1 MWSQTCALNFIEN
14 KINCKIYIWFFLKCE
29 LLYQH
34 VYIHD
39 SLKKKMLFDLSDAIL
54 GTACVWSSW
63 NFCISQVEQIR
74 ISVLEC
80 FSNILHHALS
90 NLDVQE
96 TVLVLKICVRWRLRS
111 LQWPSFLSYS
121 ITCINTCW
129 LFGFQ
134 FFLNLIC
141 KVNIGEFLS
150 CKLMQLGNWCPI
162 SLWGNNCLKGK
173 KKQDGNFILLL
184 ILCFI
189 FCSVGELTIDCL
201 DYKFLSNHTTWVV
214 WEYFYRF
221 QIKIITSTKAI
232 GALSNLIL

>member
-1 MWSQTCALNFIEN
+1 MLSQTCALNFIEN

-173 KKQDGNFILLL
+173 KNRMEISSYCLSCAWFFVLL
-184 ILCFI
+184 
-189 FCSVGELTIDCL
+189 V
-201 DYKFLSNHTTWVV
+201 NW
-214 WEYFYRF
+214 
-221 QIKIITSTKAI
+221 Q
-232 GALSNLIL
+232 

>member
-1 MWSQTCALNFIEN
+1 MQNLYLIFFKVWIAISTC
-14 KINCKIYIWFFLKCE
+14 
-29 LLYQH
+29 LYTA
-34 VYIHD
+34 VHD
-39 SLKKKMLFDLSDAIL
+39 SLKKKRLFDLSDAIL

-150 CKLMQLGNWCPI
+150 CKRMQLGNWCPI

-173 KKQDGNFILLL
+173 KNRMEISSYCLSFASFFVLL
-184 ILCFI
+184 
-189 FCSVGELTIDCL
+189 V
-201 DYKFLSNHTTWVV
+201 NW
-214 WEYFYRF
+214 
-221 QIKIITSTKAI
+221 Q
-232 GALSNLIL
+232 

>member
-1 MWSQTCALNFIEN
+1 MQNLYLIFFKVWIAISTC
-14 KINCKIYIWFFLKCE
+14 
-29 LLYQH
+29 LYTWQ
-34 VYIHD
+34 
-39 SLKKKMLFDLSDAIL
+39 LKKKRLFDLSDAIL

-173 KKQDGNFILLL
+173 KKTGWKFHLTAYPLLDIL
-184 ILCFI
+184 
-189 FCSVGELTIDCL
+189 FCWWIDNR
-201 DYKFLSNHTTWVV
+201 LS
-214 WEYFYRF
+214 
-221 QIKIITSTKAI
+221 
-232 GALSNLIL
+232 GL

>member
-1 MWSQTCALNFIEN
+1 MWIAISTC
-14 KINCKIYIWFFLKCE
+14 
-29 LLYQH
+29 LYTA
-34 VYIHD
+34 VHD
-39 SLKKKMLFDLSDAIL
+39 SLKKKRLFDLSDAIL

-74 ISVLEC
+74 ISVLKC

-184 ILCFI
+184 ILCLI

-214 WEYFYRF
+214 WEYFYKI

-232 GALSNLIL
+232 GALSNLML

>member
-1 MWSQTCALNFIEN
+1 MQNLYLIFFKVWIAISTC
-14 KINCKIYIWFFLKCE
+14 
-29 LLYQH
+29 LYTA
-34 VYIHD
+34 VHD
-39 SLKKKMLFDLSDAIL
+39 SLKKKRLFDLSDAIL

-121 ITCINTCW
+121 ITCINTWW

-141 KVNIGEFLS
+141 KVNIREFLS

-173 KKQDGNFILLL
+173 KNRMEISSYCLSFAWYFVLL
-184 ILCFI
+184 
-189 FCSVGELTIDCL
+189 V
-201 DYKFLSNHTTWVV
+201 NW
-214 WEYFYRF
+214 
-221 QIKIITSTKAI
+221 Q
-232 GALSNLIL
+232 

>member
-1 MWSQTCALNFIEN
+1 M
-14 KINCKIYIWFFLKCE
+14 
-29 LLYQH
+29 LYTWQ
-34 VYIHD
+34 
-39 SLKKKMLFDLSDAIL
+39 LKKKRLFDLSDAIL

-173 KKQDGNFILLL
+173 KKTGWKFHLTAYPVLDFL
-184 ILCFI
+184 F
-189 FCSVGELTIDCL
+189 SGELTIDCL

-221 QIKIITSTKAI
+221 QIKIIASTKAI

>member
-1 MWSQTCALNFIEN
+1 MFFIAPRIKIIWKLLSQTCALNFIKN
-14 KINCKIYIWFFLKCE
+14 AKYIFDFFFKVWIVIWTC
-29 LLYQH
+29 LYTQQL
-34 VYIHD
+34 Y
-39 SLKKKMLFDLSDAIL
+39 KKKLFDLSDAIL
-54 GTACVWSSW
+54 GTPCVWSSW

-74 ISVLEC
+74 IFVLEC

-96 TVLVLKICVRWRLRS
+96 TLLVLRICVGWRLCS
-111 LQWPSFLSYS
+111 PQWPSFLSYS

-162 SLWGNNCLKGK
+162 SLWW
-173 KKQDGNFILLL
+173 
-184 ILCFI
+184 
-189 FCSVGELTIDCL
+189 TI
-201 DYKFLSNHTTWVV
+201 
-214 WEYFYRF
+214 
-221 QIKIITSTKAI
+221 A
-232 GALSNLIL
+232 

>member
-1 MWSQTCALNFIEN
+1 MQNLYLIFFKVWIAISTC
-14 KINCKIYIWFFLKCE
+14 
-29 LLYQH
+29 LYTA
-34 VYIHD
+34 VHD
-39 SLKKKMLFDLSDAIL
+39 SLKKKRLFDLSDAIL

-173 KKQDGNFILLL
+173 KTGWKFH
-184 ILCFI
+184 
-189 FCSVGELTIDCL
+189 LTAYPVLDFLFSWWIDNR
-201 DYKFLSNHTTWVV
+201 LS
-214 WEYFYRF
+214 
-221 QIKIITSTKAI
+221 
-232 GALSNLIL
+232 GL

>member
-1 MWSQTCALNFIEN
+1 MCIEFYWKLDKLQNLYLIFFKVWIAISTC
-14 KINCKIYIWFFLKCE
+14 
-29 LLYQH
+29 LYTWQ
-34 VYIHD
+34 
-39 SLKKKMLFDLSDAIL
+39 LKKKKVAWFIWCNSGHRLCLVLM
-54 GTACVWSSW
+54 

-173 KKQDGNFILLL
+173 KTGWKFHLTAYPVLDFL
-184 ILCFI
+184 
-189 FCSVGELTIDCL
+189 FCWWIDNR
-201 DYKFLSNHTTWVV
+201 LS
-214 WEYFYRF
+214 
-221 QIKIITSTKAI
+221 
-232 GALSNLIL
+232 GL

>member
-1 MWSQTCALNFIEN
+1 MCIEFYWKLDKLQNLYLIFFKVWIAISTC
-14 KINCKIYIWFFLKCE
+14 
-29 LLYQH
+29 LYTA
-34 VYIHD
+34 VHD
-39 SLKKKMLFDLSDAIL
+39 SLKKKGCLIYLMQFWAPLVFGPHEIFVFLKY
-54 GTACVWSSW
+54 
-63 NFCISQVEQIR
+63 VEQIR

-173 KKQDGNFILLL
+173 KTGWKFHLTAYPLLDIL
-184 ILCFI
+184 
-189 FCSVGELTIDCL
+189 FCWWIDNR
-201 DYKFLSNHTTWVV
+201 LS
-214 WEYFYRF
+214 
-221 QIKIITSTKAI
+221 
-232 GALSNLIL
+232 GL

>member
-1 MWSQTCALNFIEN
+1 MQNLYLIFFKVWIAISTC
-14 KINCKIYIWFFLKCE
+14 
-29 LLYQH
+29 LYTWQ
-34 VYIHD
+34 
-39 SLKKKMLFDLSDAIL
+39 LKKKRLFDLSDAIL

-141 KVNIGEFLS
+141 KVNIREFLS

-173 KKQDGNFILLL
+173 KTGWKFHLTAYPLLDIL
-184 ILCFI
+184 
-189 FCSVGELTIDCL
+189 FCWWIDNR
-201 DYKFLSNHTTWVV
+201 LS
-214 WEYFYRF
+214 
-221 QIKIITSTKAI
+221 
-232 GALSNLIL
+232 GL

>member
-1 MWSQTCALNFIEN
+1 MHKQVIWTCLYTWQLEKKFVWFIWCN
-14 KINCKIYIWFFLKCE
+14 SGHPF
-29 LLYQH
+29 
-34 VYIHD
+34 
-39 SLKKKMLFDLSDAIL
+39 
-54 GTACVWSSW
+54 CVWSSW

-96 TVLVLKICVRWRLRS
+96 TLLVLKICVRWRLCS
-111 LQWPSFLSYS
+111 PQWPSFLSYS

-162 SLWGNNCLKGK
+162 SLWGTIAWKEKKNRMKISSYCL
-173 KKQDGNFILLL
+173 
-184 ILCFI
+184 
-189 FCSVGELTIDCL
+189 S
-201 DYKFLSNHTTWVV
+201 SAW
-214 WEYFYRF
+214 YFF
-221 QIKIITSTKAI
+221 PLVNWQ
-232 GALSNLIL
+232 

>member
-1 MWSQTCALNFIEN
+1 MQ
-14 KINCKIYIWFFLKCE
+14 IYIWFFLKVWIAISTC
-29 LLYQH
+29 LYTWQ
-34 VYIHD
+34 
-39 SLKKKMLFDLSDAIL
+39 LKKKRLFDLSDAIL

-80 FSNILHHALS
+80 FSNSLHHALS

-96 TVLVLKICVRWRLRS
+96 TILVLKICVCWRLRS

-162 SLWGNNCLKGK
+162 SLWGNNCLKRK
-173 KKQDGNFILLL
+173 KNRMEISSYCLSCAWFFVLL
-184 ILCFI
+184 
-189 FCSVGELTIDCL
+189 V
-201 DYKFLSNHTTWVV
+201 NW
-214 WEYFYRF
+214 
-221 QIKIITSTKAI
+221 Q
-232 GALSNLIL
+232 

>member
-1 MWSQTCALNFIEN
+1 M
-14 KINCKIYIWFFLKCE
+14 NC
-29 LLYQH
+29 
-34 VYIHD
+34 YIHD
-39 SLKKKMLFDLSDAIL
+39 SLKKKGCLIYLMQFWAPLVFGPHEIFVFLKWNRLEFLS
-54 GTACVWSSW
+54 SSAFQI
-63 NFCISQVEQIR
+63 FCIV
-74 ISVLEC
+74 
-80 FSNILHHALS
+80 HYPT
-90 NLDVQE
+90 LDVQE

-173 KKQDGNFILLL
+173 KNRMEISSYCLSCAWFFVLL
-184 ILCFI
+184 
-189 FCSVGELTIDCL
+189 V
-201 DYKFLSNHTTWVV
+201 NW
-214 WEYFYRF
+214 
-221 QIKIITSTKAI
+221 Q
-232 GALSNLIL
+232 

>member
-1 MWSQTCALNFIEN
+1 MQN
-14 KINCKIYIWFFLKCE
+14 IYLIFFLKCE
-29 LLYQH
+29 LWYEH
-34 VYIHD
+34 VYIHN
-39 SLKKKMLFDLSDAIL
+39 SLKKKV
-54 GTACVWSSW
+54 VWFIWCNSGHPLSSW

-96 TVLVLKICVRWRLRS
+96 TLLVLRICVGWRLCS
-111 LQWPSFLSYS
+111 PQWPSFLSYS

-162 SLWGNNCLKGK
+162 SLWW
-173 KKQDGNFILLL
+173 
-184 ILCFI
+184 
-189 FCSVGELTIDCL
+189 TI
-201 DYKFLSNHTTWVV
+201 
-214 WEYFYRF
+214 
-221 QIKIITSTKAI
+221 A
-232 GALSNLIL
+232 

>member
-1 MWSQTCALNFIEN
+1 MNCYINMFI
-14 KINCKIYIWFFLKCE
+14 YRGTW
-29 LLYQH
+29 Q
-34 VYIHD
+34 
-39 SLKKKMLFDLSDAIL
+39 LKKKRLFDLSDAIL

-96 TVLVLKICVRWRLRS
+96 TVLVLKICVRWRLCS

-184 ILCFI
+184 ILCLI
-189 FCSVGELTIDCL
+189 FCSLGELTIDCL
-201 DYKFLSNHTTWVV
+201 DYKFLSNHTTWDV

-221 QIKIITSTKAI
+221 QIKIIASTKAI

>member
-1 MWSQTCALNFIEN
+1 MNCYINMFI
-14 KINCKIYIWFFLKCE
+14 YRGTW
-29 LLYQH
+29 Q
-34 VYIHD
+34 
-39 SLKKKMLFDLSDAIL
+39 LKKKKRLFDLSDVIL

-74 ISVLEC
+74 ITVLEY

-173 KKQDGNFILLL
+173 KKQDGNFILLPYPL
-184 ILCFI
+184 LDFL
-189 FCSVGELTIDCL
+189 FCWWIDNR
-201 DYKFLSNHTTWVV
+201 LS
-214 WEYFYRF
+214 
-221 QIKIITSTKAI
+221 
-232 GALSNLIL
+232 GL